1 LWKIWTLQLG
11 FFINP
16 AGIEELRHVPQPT
29 NRRPFAD
36 PLEIFSKGLKKL
48 YSGWV
53 SLTYPF
59 ASIGRN
65 VSFHFTSRISR
76 QRATRISLGN
86 SINVSDHVWL
96 NVATDD
102 PVGEPTIVI
111 EDGCHIGYDSIISG
125 KNQVHLERD
134 VLVGQ
139 QVVIQDHNH
148 AYEDLDIPIINQGI
162 TEGGRIRIGE
172 GSWIGRG
179 AAILCSRGELTIGRH
194 CVVSA
199 NSVVMQSI
207 PDYSVVLGIPATV
220 IRHYD
225 PGRRAWRMG
234 RATSISP
241 IDSPIVM
248 KSNSQAETPKLIK
261 AVSVH
266 D

>member
-1 LWKIWTLQLG
+1 M
-11 FFINP
+11 
-16 AGIEELRHVPQPT
+16 PQPT
-29 NRRPFAD
+29 NRRPIAD
-36 PLEIFSKGLKKL
+36 PLDIFSKGLKKL
-48 YSGWV
+48 YSAWV

-65 VSFHFTSRISR
+65 VSFHFTSRVSR
-76 QRATRISLGN
+76 QRSTRISLG
-86 SINVSDHVWL
+86 SSVNVSDHVWL

-102 PVGEPTIVI
+102 PVGEPTIII

-125 KNQVHLERD
+125 KNLVHLERD

-148 AYEDLDIPIINQGI
+148 AYEDLEIPIISQGI

-207 PDYSVVLGIPATV
+207 PDYSVVFGIPATI
-220 IRHYD
+220 IRQYD
-225 PGRRAWRMG
+225 STRRVWRMG
-234 RATSISP
+234 RVSNAASTDPVNVDRQTSQTS
-241 IDSPIVM
+241 
-248 KSNSQAETPKLIK
+248 KSENVET
-261 AVSVH
+261 VSR
-266 D
+266 